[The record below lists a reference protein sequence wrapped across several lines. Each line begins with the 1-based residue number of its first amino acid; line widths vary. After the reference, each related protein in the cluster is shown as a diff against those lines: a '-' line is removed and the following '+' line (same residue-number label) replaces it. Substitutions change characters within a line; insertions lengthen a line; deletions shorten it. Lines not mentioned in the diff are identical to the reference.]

1 MLKFQKVLLAGALAF
16 TGIVGTSIIDTPK
29 VEAAAAP
36 VKAQQTSSRL
46 VDGLTYPSSKINGAG
61 QYGRI
66 TLQCGSIYPGWQKLV
81 LKKVKEGWFD
91 EEIATLELS
100 STDHAD
106 NLHRVSNNVWLEK
119 GSLYYIE
126 VIGEYN
132 ATGSLSNYNY

>member
-29 VEAAAAP
+29 VEAASAS
-36 VKAQQTSSRL
+36 VTAQQTTSRL
-46 VDGLTYPSSKINGAG
+46 VDGAGNPSSKINGAG

-66 TLQCGSIYPGWQKLV
+66 TLQCGTIYPGWQKLV
-81 LKKVKEGWFD
+81 LKKVKGGWFD

-100 STDHAD
+100 GADHAND
-106 NLHRVSNNVWLEK
+106 LHRVSNNVWLEK
-119 GSLYYIE
+119 GELYYIE
-126 VIGEYN
+126 VIGLYN

>member
-29 VEAAAAP
+29 IEAASASIT
-36 VKAQQTSSRL
+36 AQQTSSRL

-66 TLQCGSIYPGWQKLV
+66 TLQCGTIYPGWQKLV
-81 LKKVKEGWFD
+81 LKKAKDGWFD

-100 STDHAD
+100 ETDHTQG
-106 NLHRVSNNVWLEK
+106 LHRVSNNVWLEK
-119 GSLYYIE
+119 GALYYIE
-126 VIGEYN
+126 VKGTYD